1 MIKINL
7 LPVKTEKK
15 GSNLKLQ
22 GGVAAFILLAV
33 AATCFWFLNDLD
45 QQLADTRTQ
54 ITKTEQEIAALQK
67 IIGEI
72 DQIKER
78 KADLQKK
85 LGVIEELESGRLDTV
100 RAMDVIAHATP
111 DTMWL
116 DSLNYKGGSV
126 SLTGLAIDNAIIAK
140 FIQNLNQSPQVSRVV
155 LTETSQATF
164 NKLDV
169 VKFSLQLTVKPP
181 VKGKQG

>member
-22 GGVAAFILLAV
+22 GGVAALVLLAV
-33 AATCFWFLNDLD
+33 SATCFWFLASLD
-45 QQLADTRTQ
+45 QELEDTRNQ

-72 DQIKER
+72 DQIKQR

-85 LGVIEELESGRLDTV
+85 LDVIEDLERGRLDTV
-100 RAMDVIAHATP
+100 RAMDVIAHAMP
-111 DTMWL
+111 DTVWL
-116 DSLNYKGGSV
+116 DNMAYKGGSV
-126 SLTGLAIDNAIIAK
+126 SLSGFAIDNAMIAK
-140 FIQNLNQSPQVSRVV
+140 FIQNLNQNKQVARVI
-155 LTETSQATF
+155 LTETTQASF
-164 NKLDV
+164 RNLDV

-181 VKGKQG
+181 VEGKQG